1 MCPRTAERADLR
13 YPYSVATRRPPY
25 RDDKRAKI
33 LAAARVEFARRGYH
47 ATGVEDIIRR
57 ARVARGTFYQLWKG
71 KRELFDTVVDE
82 LFNLVYQRCRP
93 IRLDD
98 QQPVQQQIRDLIG
111 DLVGTLVD
119 NLELAKILLNEAVG
133 LDAEL
138 DDKLTGFYHR
148 LLTLLEESLRK
159 GQQMGIVRPGDAA
172 VLATCLVGCVKE
184 VLYQYMLGTRRPPVG
199 PLVDE
204 LHRFII
210 QGVRG

>member
-1 MCPRTAERADLR
+1 
-13 YPYSVATRRPPY
+13 
-25 RDDKRAKI
+25 
-33 LAAARVEFARRGYH
+33 
-47 ATGVEDIIRR
+47 
-57 ARVARGTFYQLWKG
+57 
-71 KRELFDTVVDE
+71 
-82 LFNLVYQRCRP
+82 
-93 IRLDD
+93 
-98 QQPVQQQIRDLIG
+98 
-111 DLVGTLVD
+111 VD

-172 VLATCLVGCVKE
+172 VLATCLVGCVQE